1 MLARVPPEMKIVSVE
16 LLKELLSSEL
26 IKVFIHSSIHFYFFI
41 FFSGLRTSQMN
52 DLVVN
57 CLDILHMLC
66 LSVSNHNISHCY
78 N

>member
-1 MLARVPPEMKIVSVE
+1 MLARVPPEMKIISVE

-26 IKVFIHSSIHFYFFI
+26 INVFIHPFIFFLY